1 MAGFYRRLLPSPP
14 AIDFG
19 SSQGKQLFREA
30 IQNRTMEGFPRLVSC
45 FQTQSELRLCGLA
58 SLSMVLNALGIDPGR
73 KWKGPWRWF
82 DEYMLE
88 NCKPLDKIKTGGISF
103 QNLVSLAHCTGAKVE
118 AFPASHTSIDDFRK
132 YVMKCSTC
140 DDCHIISSYHRKAL
154 KQTGDGHYSP
164 IGGYHAEKDMVLVLD
179 VARFK
184 YPPYWIP
191 LTNLWEGMSY
201 INEFTRK
208 SRGFMLISRPQ
219 REPDMLYTLSCKHES
234 WNSNAKFFI
243 NDVPFL
249 LKSEDVKDISKVIS
263 IIVTSLPSTFEEFIK
278 WVAEI
283 RRQEDGGSSLSEE
296 EKAQVVVKEEI
307 LKQVRRTGLFKHVVS
322 FLSHSCSGHTPSS
335 GDGDTLTVLLL
346 SLPST
351 TWDGITDEKL
361 LKEIHGLVSIE
372 NLPTL
377 LQEEVLHLRRQLHR
391 CQEGKVDGDLG
402 LPLS

>member
-1 MAGFYRRLLPSPP
+1 R
-14 AIDFG
+14 
-19 SSQGKQLFREA
+19 
-30 IQNRTMEGFPRLVSC
+30 
-45 FQTQSELRLCGLA
+45 
-58 SLSMVLNALGIDPGR
+58 
-73 KWKGPWRWF
+73 
-82 DEYMLE
+82 
-88 NCKPLDKIKTGGISF
+88 
-103 QNLVSLAHCTGAKVE
+103 
-118 AFPASHTSIDDFRK
+118 
-132 YVMKCSTC
+132 
-140 DDCHIISSYHRKAL
+140 
-154 KQTGDGHYSP
+154 
-164 IGGYHAEKDMVLVLD
+164 
-179 VARFK
+179 
-184 YPPYWIP
+184 
-191 LTNLWEGMSY
+191 
-201 INEFTRK
+201 
-208 SRGFMLISRPQ
+208 FMLISRPQ

-243 NDVPFL
+243 NDVPSL

-296 EKAQVVVKEEI
+296 EKAQAVVKEEI

-351 TWDGITDEKL
+351 TWDGITDEML

-377 LQEEVLHLRRQLHR
+377 LQEEPLEGSTFLIPLDVSAVLLWDRMF
-391 CQEGKVDGDLG
+391 
-402 LPLS
+402 LSQV